1 MRGGIIEMII
11 QSKNVYVSGVFAACQ
26 IEVCDGKIVQI
37 YPYGTKEVDA
47 DYGEDR
53 VIPGMI
59 DVHCHGGLGFD
70 TNDANVEGLVKW
82 AKGLLQEGITG
93 FCPTTVT
100 QSEEILTNAVANVAK
115 VVKEGY
121 EGAEILGIHF
131 EGPYLNMKNKGA
143 QPPEYI
149 VTPNVEQFKKYQE
162 AANGLI
168 KIITMATENDPD
180 FALTRYCAAHGVN
193 VSIGHSGATYDDAV
207 LAVLN
212 GANGMTHTY
221 NGMNGLHHRE
231 PALVGAAMNLK
242 DTYAEIICDGN
253 HVVWPAIRALITS
266 KGRDYCIM
274 IDDALCAKGCAP
286 GYYELGGNAIE
297 IRANGSA
304 YLQGTNTLA
313 GGTLKFNKGLQ
324 NLVEKV
330 MIPIDWA
337 INMCT
342 INPARYLGVDD
353 HKGKIMAGYDADMV
367 VLDRDYEVVQVYA
380 KGKAVK

>member
-1 MRGGIIEMII
+1 MII
-11 QSKNVYVSGVFAACQ
+11 QSKNVYVSGVFTPAQ
-26 IEVCDGKIVQI
+26 IEVEDGKIVKI
-37 YPYGTKEVDA
+37 NSYGAKEVDA
-47 DYGEDR
+47 DYGENR
-53 VIPGMI
+53 IIPGMI

-70 TNDANVEGLVKW
+70 TNDANEEGLVKW
-82 AKGLLQEGITG
+82 AKGLLNEGITG

-100 QSEEILTNAVANVAK
+100 QSVEILTNAVANVAN
-115 VVKEGY
+115 VVKKGY

-149 VTPNVEQFKKYQE
+149 VTPTVEQFKKYQE

-168 KIITMATENDPD
+168 KIITMACENDPD
-180 FALTRYCAAHGVN
+180 FELTRYCAANGVN
-193 VSIGHSGATYDDAV
+193 VSIGHSGSTYDEAV
-207 LAVLN
+207 LAVAN
-212 GANGMTHTY
+212 GANGMTHAF
-221 NGMNGLHHRE
+221 NGMNPLHHRE
-231 PALVGAAMNLK
+231 PYLTGAAMRLK

-253 HVVWPAIRALITS
+253 HVVWPAIYSLITS

-297 IRANGSA
+297 IRENGSA

-324 NLVEKV
+324 NLIEKV

-337 INMCT
+337 INMVT

-380 KGKAVK
+380 KGKSVK

>member
-1 MRGGIIEMII
+1 MII
-11 QSKNVYVSGVFAACQ
+11 QSKNVYVSGVFTACQ

-149 VTPNVEQFKKYQE
+149 VTPNV
-162 AANGLI
+162 
-168 KIITMATENDPD
+168 
-180 FALTRYCAAHGVN
+180 
-193 VSIGHSGATYDDAV
+193 V
-207 LAVLN
+207 L
-212 GANGMTHTY
+212 
-221 NGMNGLHHRE
+221 
-231 PALVGAAMNLK
+231 
-242 DTYAEIICDGN
+242 
-253 HVVWPAIRALITS
+253 
-266 KGRDYCIM
+266 
-274 IDDALCAKGCAP
+274 
-286 GYYELGGNAIE
+286 
-297 IRANGSA
+297 
-304 YLQGTNTLA
+304 
-313 GGTLKFNKGLQ
+313 
-324 NLVEKV
+324 
-330 MIPIDWA
+330 
-337 INMCT
+337 
-342 INPARYLGVDD
+342 
-353 HKGKIMAGYDADMV
+353 
-367 VLDRDYEVVQVYA
+367 
-380 KGKAVK
+380 

>member
-1 MRGGIIEMII
+1 MII

-180 FALTRYCAAHGVN
+180 FALTRYCAANGVN

-231 PALVGAAMNLK
+231 PALVGTAMNLK

>member
-1 MRGGIIEMII
+1 
-11 QSKNVYVSGVFAACQ
+11 
-26 IEVCDGKIVQI
+26 
-37 YPYGTKEVDA
+37 
-47 DYGEDR
+47 
-53 VIPGMI
+53 
-59 DVHCHGGLGFD
+59 
-70 TNDANVEGLVKW
+70 
-82 AKGLLQEGITG
+82 
-93 FCPTTVT
+93 
-100 QSEEILTNAVANVAK
+100 
-115 VVKEGY
+115 
-121 EGAEILGIHF
+121 
-131 EGPYLNMKNKGA
+131 
-143 QPPEYI
+143 
-149 VTPNVEQFKKYQE
+149 
-162 AANGLI
+162 
-168 KIITMATENDPD
+168 MATENDPD
-180 FALTRYCAAHGVN
+180 FALTRYCAANGVN

-274 IDDALCAKGCAP
+274 IDDALCAKGCAS

>member
-1 MRGGIIEMII
+1 MII
-11 QSKNVYVSGVFAACQ
+11 QSKNVYVSGVFTPAQ
-26 IEVCDGKIVQI
+26 IEIEDGKIVKVN
-37 YPYGTKEVDA
+37 PYGAKEVDA
-47 DYGEDR
+47 DYGDNR
-53 VIPGMI
+53 IIPGMI

-70 TNDANVEGLVKW
+70 TNDANEEGLVKW
-82 AKGLLQEGITG
+82 AKGLLNEGITG

-100 QSEEILTNAVANVAK
+100 QSVEILTNAVANVAS
-115 VVKEGY
+115 VVKKGY

-149 VTPNVEQFKKYQE
+149 VTPTVEQFKKYQE

-168 KIITMATENDPD
+168 KIITMACENDPD
-180 FALTRYCAAHGVN
+180 FELTRYCAANGVN
-193 VSIGHSGATYDDAV
+193 VSIGHSGATYDEAV
-207 LAVLN
+207 LAVAN
-212 GANGMTHTY
+212 GANGMTHTF
-221 NGMNGLHHRE
+221 NGMNPLHHRE
-231 PALVGAAMNLK
+231 PYLTGAAMRLK

-253 HVVWPAIRALITS
+253 HVVWPAIYSLITS

-297 IRANGSA
+297 IRENGSA

-324 NLVEKV
+324 NLIEKV

-337 INMCT
+337 INMVT

-380 KGKAVK
+380 KGKSVK

>member
-1 MRGGIIEMII
+1 MII

-180 FALTRYCAAHGVN
+180 FALTRYCAAHDVN

-353 HKGKIMAGYDADMV
+353 HKGKIMAGYNADMV

>member
-1 MRGGIIEMII
+1 MII
-11 QSKNVYVSGVFAACQ
+11 QSKNVYVSGVFTPAQ
-26 IEVCDGKIVQI
+26 SEVENGKIVKI
-37 YPYGTKEVDA
+37 NSYGAKEVDA
-47 DYGEDR
+47 DYGENR
-53 VIPGMI
+53 IIPGMI

-70 TNDANVEGLVKW
+70 TNDANEEGLVKW
-82 AKGLLQEGITG
+82 AKGLLNEGITG

-100 QSEEILTNAVANVAK
+100 QSVEILTNAVANVAN
-115 VVKEGY
+115 VVKKGY

-149 VTPNVEQFKKYQE
+149 VAPTVEQFKKYQE

-168 KIITMATENDPD
+168 KIITMACENDPD
-180 FALTRYCAAHGVN
+180 FELTRYCAANGVN
-193 VSIGHSGATYDDAV
+193 VSIGHSGSTYDEAV
-207 LAVLN
+207 LAVAN
-212 GANGMTHTY
+212 GANGMTHTF
-221 NGMNGLHHRE
+221 NGMNPLHHRE
-231 PALVGAAMNLK
+231 PYLTGAAMRLK

-253 HVVWPAIRALITS
+253 HVVWPAIYSLITS

-297 IRANGSA
+297 IRENGSA

-324 NLVEKV
+324 NLIEKV

-337 INMCT
+337 INMVT

-380 KGKAVK
+380 KGKSVK

>member
-1 MRGGIIEMII
+1 MII
-11 QSKNVYVSGVFAACQ
+11 QSKNVYVSGVFTPAQ
-26 IEVCDGKIVQI
+26 IEVEDGKIVKI
-37 YPYGTKEVDA
+37 NSYGAKEVDA
-47 DYGEDR
+47 DYGENR
-53 VIPGMI
+53 IIPGMI

-70 TNDANVEGLVKW
+70 TNDANEEGLVKW
-82 AKGLLQEGITG
+82 AKGLLNEGITG

-100 QSEEILTNAVANVAK
+100 QSVEILTNAVANVAN
-115 VVKEGY
+115 VVKKGY

-149 VTPNVEQFKKYQE
+149 VTPTVEQFKKYQE

-168 KIITMATENDPD
+168 KIITMACENDPD
-180 FALTRYCAAHGVN
+180 FELTRYCAANGVN
-193 VSIGHSGATYDDAV
+193 VSIGHSGSTYDEAV
-207 LAVLN
+207 LAVAN
-212 GANGMTHTY
+212 GANGMTHTF
-221 NGMNGLHHRE
+221 NGMNPLHHRE
-231 PALVGAAMNLK
+231 PYLTGAAMRLK

-253 HVVWPAIRALITS
+253 HVVWPAIYSLITS

-297 IRANGSA
+297 IRENGSA

-324 NLVEKV
+324 NLIEKV

-337 INMCT
+337 INMVT

-380 KGKAVK
+380 KGKSVK

>member
-1 MRGGIIEMII
+1 MII
-11 QSKNVYVSGVFAACQ
+11 QSKNVYVSGVFTPAQ
-26 IEVCDGKIVQI
+26 IEVENGKIVKI
-37 YPYGTKEVDA
+37 NSYGAKEVDA
-47 DYGEDR
+47 DYGENR
-53 VIPGMI
+53 IIPGMI

-70 TNDANVEGLVKW
+70 TNDANEEGLVKW
-82 AKGLLQEGITG
+82 AKGLLNEGITG

-100 QSEEILTNAVANVAK
+100 QSVEILTNAVANVAN
-115 VVKEGY
+115 VVKKGY

-149 VTPNVEQFKKYQE
+149 VAPTVEQFKKYQE

-168 KIITMATENDPD
+168 KIITMACENDPN
-180 FALTRYCAAHGVN
+180 FELTRYCAANGVN
-193 VSIGHSGATYDDAV
+193 VSIGHSGSTYDEAV
-207 LAVLN
+207 LAVAN
-212 GANGMTHTY
+212 GANGMTHTF
-221 NGMNGLHHRE
+221 NGMNPLHHRE
-231 PALVGAAMNLK
+231 PYLTGAAMRLK

-253 HVVWPAIRALITS
+253 HVVWPAIYSLITS

-297 IRANGSA
+297 IRENGSA

-324 NLVEKV
+324 NLIEKV

-337 INMCT
+337 INMVT

-380 KGKAVK
+380 KGKSVK

>member
-1 MRGGIIEMII
+1 MII

-180 FALTRYCAAHGVN
+180 FALTRYCAANGVN

>member
-1 MRGGIIEMII
+1 MII
-11 QSKNVYVSGVFAACQ
+11 QSKNVYVSGVFTPAQ
-26 IEVCDGKIVQI
+26 IEIEDGKIVKVN
-37 YPYGTKEVDA
+37 PYGAKEVDA
-47 DYGEDR
+47 DYGDNR
-53 VIPGMI
+53 IIPGMI

-70 TNDANVEGLVKW
+70 TNDANEEGLVKW
-82 AKGLLQEGITG
+82 AKGLLNEGITG

-100 QSEEILTNAVANVAK
+100 QSVEILINAVANVAS
-115 VVKEGY
+115 VVKKGY

-149 VTPNVEQFKKYQE
+149 VTPTVEQFKKYQE

-168 KIITMATENDPD
+168 KIITMACENDPD
-180 FALTRYCAAHGVN
+180 FELTRYCAANGVN
-193 VSIGHSGATYDDAV
+193 VSIGHSGSTYDEAV
-207 LAVLN
+207 LAVAN
-212 GANGMTHTY
+212 GANGMTHTF
-221 NGMNGLHHRE
+221 NGMNPLHHRE
-231 PALVGAAMNLK
+231 PYLTGAAMRLK

-253 HVVWPAIRALITS
+253 HVVWPAIYSLITS

-297 IRANGSA
+297 IRENGSA

-324 NLVEKV
+324 NLIEKV

-337 INMCT
+337 INMVT

-380 KGKAVK
+380 KGKSVK

>member
-1 MRGGIIEMII
+1 MII
-11 QSKNVYVSGVFAACQ
+11 QSKNVYVSGVFTPAQ
-26 IEVCDGKIVQI
+26 IEVEDGKIVKI
-37 YPYGTKEVDA
+37 NSYGAKEVDA
-47 DYGEDR
+47 DYGENR
-53 VIPGMI
+53 IIPGMI

-70 TNDANVEGLVKW
+70 TNDANEEGLVKW
-82 AKGLLQEGITG
+82 AKGLLNEGITG

-100 QSEEILTNAVANVAK
+100 QSVEILTNAVANVAN
-115 VVKEGY
+115 VVKKGY

-149 VTPNVEQFKKYQE
+149 VAPTVEQFKKYQE

-168 KIITMATENDPD
+168 KIITMACENDPD
-180 FALTRYCAAHGVN
+180 FELTRYCAANGVN
-193 VSIGHSGATYDDAV
+193 VSIGHSGSTYDEAV
-207 LAVLN
+207 LAVAN
-212 GANGMTHTY
+212 GANGMTHTF
-221 NGMNGLHHRE
+221 NGMNPLHHRE
-231 PALVGAAMNLK
+231 PYLTGAAMRLK

-253 HVVWPAIRALITS
+253 HVVWPAIYSLITS

-297 IRANGSA
+297 IRENGSA

-324 NLVEKV
+324 NLIEKV

-337 INMCT
+337 INMVT

-380 KGKAVK
+380 KGKSVK

>member
-1 MRGGIIEMII
+1 MII
-11 QSKNVYVSGVFAACQ
+11 QSKNVYVSGVFTPAQ
-26 IEVCDGKIVQI
+26 IEVENGKIVKI
-37 YPYGTKEVDA
+37 NSYGAKEVDA
-47 DYGEDR
+47 DYGENR
-53 VIPGMI
+53 IIPGMI

-70 TNDANVEGLVKW
+70 TNDANEEGLVKW
-82 AKGLLQEGITG
+82 AKGLLNEGITG

-100 QSEEILTNAVANVAK
+100 QSVEILTNAVANVAN
-115 VVKEGY
+115 VVKKGY

-149 VTPNVEQFKKYQE
+149 VTPTVEQFKKYQE

-168 KIITMATENDPD
+168 KIITMACENDPD
-180 FALTRYCAAHGVN
+180 FELTRYCAANGVN
-193 VSIGHSGATYDDAV
+193 VSIGHSGSTYDEAV
-207 LAVLN
+207 LAVAN
-212 GANGMTHTY
+212 GANGMTHTF
-221 NGMNGLHHRE
+221 NGMNPLHHRE
-231 PALVGAAMNLK
+231 PYLTGAAMRLK

-253 HVVWPAIRALITS
+253 HVVWPAIYSLITS

-297 IRANGSA
+297 IRENGSA

-324 NLVEKV
+324 NLIEKV
-330 MIPIDWA
+330 IIPIDWA
-337 INMCT
+337 INMVT

-380 KGKAVK
+380 KGKSVK

>member
-1 MRGGIIEMII
+1 MII
-11 QSKNVYVSGVFAACQ
+11 QSKNVYVSGVFTPAQ
-26 IEVCDGKIVQI
+26 IEIEDGKIVKVN
-37 YPYGTKEVDA
+37 PYGAKEADA
-47 DYGEDR
+47 DYGDNR
-53 VIPGMI
+53 IIPGMI

-70 TNDANVEGLVKW
+70 TNDANEEGLVKW
-82 AKGLLQEGITG
+82 AKGLLNEGITG

-100 QSEEILTNAVANVAK
+100 QSVEILTNAVANVAS
-115 VVKEGY
+115 VVKKGY

-149 VTPNVEQFKKYQE
+149 VTPTVEQFKKYQE

-168 KIITMATENDPD
+168 KIITMACENDPD
-180 FALTRYCAAHGVN
+180 FELTRYCAANGVN
-193 VSIGHSGATYDDAV
+193 VSIGHSGSTYDEAV
-207 LAVLN
+207 LAVAN
-212 GANGMTHTY
+212 GANGMTHTF
-221 NGMNGLHHRE
+221 NGMNPLHHRE
-231 PALVGAAMNLK
+231 PYLTGAAMRLK

-253 HVVWPAIRALITS
+253 HVVWPAIYSLITS

-297 IRANGSA
+297 IRENGSA

-324 NLVEKV
+324 NLIEKV

-337 INMCT
+337 INMVT

-380 KGKAVK
+380 KGKSVK

>member
-1 MRGGIIEMII
+1 MII
-11 QSKNVYVSGVFAACQ
+11 QSKNVYVSGVFTPDQ
-26 IEVCDGKIVQI
+26 IEVEDGKIVKI
-37 YPYGTKEVDA
+37 NSYGAKEVDA
-47 DYGEDR
+47 DYGENR
-53 VIPGMI
+53 IIPGMI

-70 TNDANVEGLVKW
+70 TNDANEEGLVKW
-82 AKGLLQEGITG
+82 AKGLLNEGITG

-100 QSEEILTNAVANVAK
+100 QSVEILTNAVANVAN
-115 VVKEGY
+115 VVKKGY

-149 VTPNVEQFKKYQE
+149 VAPTVEQFKKYQE

-168 KIITMATENDPD
+168 KIITMACENDPD
-180 FALTRYCAAHGVN
+180 FELTRYCAANGVN
-193 VSIGHSGATYDDAV
+193 VSIGHSGSTYDEAV
-207 LAVLN
+207 LAVAN
-212 GANGMTHTY
+212 GANGMTHTF
-221 NGMNGLHHRE
+221 NGMNPLHHRE
-231 PALVGAAMNLK
+231 PYLTGAAMRLK

-253 HVVWPAIRALITS
+253 HVVWPAIYSLITS

-297 IRANGSA
+297 IRENGSA

-324 NLVEKV
+324 NLIEKV

-337 INMCT
+337 INMVT

-380 KGKAVK
+380 KGKSVK

>member
-1 MRGGIIEMII
+1 MII
-11 QSKNVYVSGVFAACQ
+11 QSKNVYVSGVFTACK

-47 DYGEDR
+47 DYGEYR

-180 FALTRYCAAHGVN
+180 FALTRYCAANGVN